1 MYIFGVLIILNM
13 RKTIILLA
21 AVAGIQ
27 ASAQSWNLTGNS
39 GTNPTTNFIGTT
51 DNQSLI
57 LKTNNAEKMR
67 ITPEGRFIFHG
78 VTTAGQLWD
87 KNLFFGGG
95 MDQTTSTNNAVFGMG
110 ALTQLTEGGGNT
122 AVGTNA
128 MSIFTNGIMNVAI
141 GFNSMRSS
149 ISGNY
154 NTALGMNALETFKT
168 GDFNIAIGQAAI
180 ASGSLT
186 GNYNIALGVSALR
199 YINSGNYN
207 TILGGESF
215 RSIVNGSHN
224 INIGHSNAKL
234 ITSGNNN
241 IIIGNF
247 INPYN
252 TISPENE
259 LNIGNWIV
267 GNNGTIG
274 IGQFASQLPA
284 DGVAQDGEKYK
295 LFVKDGIKTEKVKV
309 DIAANNGWA
318 DYVFEKDYK
327 LMPLNDLAQFID
339 KNGHLPEVP
348 TTEEAIK
355 NGIELKAM
363 NILLLKKVEELT
375 LHLIDQNKELKSQKE
390 EIEALKKQVN
400 LSK

>member
-1 MYIFGVLIILNM
+1 MYIFGALIILNM

-39 GTNPTTNFIGTT
+39 GTNSTTNFIGTT

-78 VTTAGQLWD
+78 VTAAGQIWD

-95 MDQTTSTNNAVFGMG
+95 MDQTTTSNNAVFGMG
-110 ALTQLTEGGGNT
+110 ALTQLTDGGGNT

-128 MSIFTNGIMNVAI
+128 MSLFTNGTMNVSI
-141 GFNSMRSS
+141 GFNSMRNT
-149 ISGNY
+149 ISGSY
-154 NTALGMNALETFKT
+154 NTAVGMNALEYFRTGLGNVGIGNST
-168 GDFNIAIGQAAI
+168 MGSGNLVGDFNLAVGT
-180 ASGSLT
+180 ST
-186 GNYNIALGVSALR
+186 LR
-199 YINSGNYN
+199 YIESGNYN
-207 TILGGESF
+207 NIIGGDSF
-215 RSIVNGSHN
+215 RALKKGSNN
-224 INIGHSNAKL
+224 INVGFSNAKF
-234 ITSGNNN
+234 ITEGDSNIYIGNN
-241 IIIGNF
+241 IVPVAAI
-247 INPYN
+247 P
-252 TISPENE
+252 SNE

-274 IGQFASQLPA
+274 IGQFTSQLPA

-295 LFVKDGIKTEKVKV
+295 LFVKDGIRTEKVKV
-309 DIAANNGWA
+309 DIADSNGWA

-327 LMPLNDLAQFID
+327 LMPLNEVEKFIN

-363 NILLLKKVEELT
+363 NILLLKKIEELT
-375 LHLIDQNKELKSQKE
+375 LYNIEQQKR
-390 EIEALKKQVN
+390 IEALEKKV
-400 LSK
+400 K

>member
-1 MYIFGVLIILNM
+1 M

-27 ASAQSWNLTGNS
+27 ASAQSWNLTGNT

-57 LKTNNAEKMR
+57 FKANNAEKMR

-95 MDQTTSTNNAVFGMG
+95 VNQTTTSNNTVFGMG
-110 ALTQLTEGGGNT
+110 ALTQLTEGDGNT

-128 MSIFTNGIMNVAI
+128 MSIFTKGTMNVAI
-141 GFNSMRSS
+141 GFNSMRNTV
-149 ISGNY
+149 SGNY
-154 NTALGMNALETFKT
+154 NTALGMNALETLKT
-168 GDFNIAIGQAAI
+168 GDFNVGIGHATMS
-180 ASGSLT
+180 SGSLT
-186 GNYNIALGVSALR
+186 GNYNIALGVSTLR

-215 RSIVNGSHN
+215 RAIVNGSHN
-224 INIGHSNAKL
+224 INIGHSNARL

-241 IIIGNF
+241 IFIGNF

-252 TISPENE
+252 TTSPENE

-274 IGQFASQLPA
+274 IGQFTSQLPA

-295 LFVKDGIKTEKVKV
+295 LFVKDGIRTEKVKV
-309 DIAANNGWA
+309 DIADNNGWA

-327 LMPLNDLAQFID
+327 LMPLNEVEQFIN

-363 NILLLKKVEELT
+363 NILLLKKIEELT
-375 LHLIDQNKELKSQKE
+375 LYNIEQQKR
-390 EIEALKKQVN
+390 IEALEKKV
-400 LSK
+400 K

>member
-1 MYIFGVLIILNM
+1 M

-21 AVAGIQ
+21 AIAGIQ
-27 ASAQSWNLTGNS
+27 ASAQSWNLTGNT

-95 MDQTTSTNNAVFGMG
+95 VNQTTTSNNTVFGMG
-110 ALTQLTEGGGNT
+110 ALTQLAEGDGNT

-128 MSIFTNGIMNVAI
+128 MSIFTKGTMNVAI
-141 GFNSMRSS
+141 GFNSMRNTV
-149 ISGNY
+149 SGNY
-154 NTALGMNALETFKT
+154 NTALGMNALETLKT
-168 GDFNIAIGQAAI
+168 GDFNVGIGHATMS
-180 ASGSLT
+180 SGSLT
-186 GNYNIALGVSALR
+186 GNYNIALGVSTLR

-215 RSIVNGSHN
+215 RAIVNGSHN
-224 INIGHSNAKL
+224 INIGHSNARL

-241 IIIGNF
+241 IFIGNF

-252 TISPENE
+252 TTSPENE

-274 IGQFASQLPA
+274 IGQFTSQLPA

-295 LFVKDGIKTEKVKV
+295 LFVKDGIRTEKVKV
-309 DIAANNGWA
+309 DIADNNGWA

-327 LMPLNDLAQFID
+327 LMPLNEVEQFIN

-363 NILLLKKVEELT
+363 NILLLKKIEELT
-375 LHLIDQNKELKSQKE
+375 LYNIEQQKR
-390 EIEALKKQVN
+390 IEALEKKV
-400 LSK
+400 K

>member
-1 MYIFGVLIILNM
+1 M

-21 AVAGIQ
+21 AVAGIHT
-27 ASAQSWNLTGNS
+27 SAQSWDLIGNP
-39 GTNPTTNFIGTT
+39 GTNSTTNFIGTT

-57 LKTNNAEKMR
+57 FKTNNAEKMR
-67 ITPEGRFIFHG
+67 ITPQGRFIFHG
-78 VTTAGQLWD
+78 VTTPGQIWD

-95 MDQTTSTNNAVFGMG
+95 MDVTTTANNAVFGMG

-128 MSIFTNGIMNVAI
+128 LSLFSNGTMNVAI
-141 GFNSMRSS
+141 GFNSMRNTV
-149 ISGNY
+149 SGNS

-168 GDFNIAIGQAAI
+168 GDFNVGIGHAAM

-186 GNYNIALGVSALR
+186 GNFNVALGVSSLR
-199 YINSGNYN
+199 YINSGSNN
-207 TILGGESF
+207 TVVGAESF
-215 RSIVNGSHN
+215 RSIVNGSNN
-224 INIGHSNAKL
+224 INLGFSNARL
-234 ITSGNNN
+234 ITSGSNN
-241 IIIGNF
+241 IFIGNY
-247 INPYN
+247 ITPYN
-252 TISPENE
+252 TSSPENE

-309 DIAANNGWA
+309 DIAASNGWA

-327 LMPLNDLAQFID
+327 LMPLNEVEQFIN
-339 KNGHLPEVP
+339 KNGHLPEIP

-363 NILLLKKVEELT
+363 NILLLKKIEELT
-375 LHLIDQNKELKSQKE
+375 LYNIEQQKR
-390 EIEALKKQVN
+390 IEALEKKV
-400 LSK
+400 K

>member
-1 MYIFGVLIILNM
+1 M

-21 AVAGIQ
+21 VVAGIH
-27 ASAQSWNLTGNS
+27 ASAQSWDLTGNP
-39 GTNPTTNFIGTT
+39 GTNSATNFIGTT

-57 LKTNNAEKMR
+57 FKTNNAEKMR
-67 ITPEGRFIFHG
+67 ITPQGRFIFHS
-78 VTTAGQLWD
+78 VTTPGQIWD

-95 MDQTTSTNNAVFGMG
+95 MDVTTTANNAVFGMG

-128 MSIFTNGIMNVAI
+128 LSLFTNGTMNVAI
-141 GFNSMRSS
+141 GFNSMRNTV
-149 ISGNY
+149 SGNS
-154 NTALGMNALETFKT
+154 NTALGMNALESFKT
-168 GDFNIAIGQAAI
+168 GDFNVAIGQAAM

-186 GNYNIALGVSALR
+186 GNFNVALGVSALR
-199 YINSGNYN
+199 YINSGSNN
-207 TILGGESF
+207 TVVGAESF
-215 RSIVNGSHN
+215 RSIVNGFHN
-224 INIGHSNAKL
+224 INLGFSNARL
-234 ITSGNNN
+234 ITSGSNN
-241 IIIGNF
+241 IFIGNY
-247 INPYN
+247 ITPYN
-252 TISPENE
+252 TASPENE

-274 IGQFASQLPA
+274 IGQFTSQLPA
-284 DGVAQDGEKYK
+284 DGVAADGEKYK
-295 LFVKDGIKTEKVKV
+295 LFVKDGIKTEKLKV

-327 LMPLNDLAQFID
+327 LMSLHDLAKFID
-339 KNGHLPEVP
+339 ENGHLPEVP

-375 LHLIDQNKELKSQKE
+375 LHLIDQNKELKAQKE
-390 EIEALKKQVN
+390 EIEVLKKQVN
-400 LSK
+400 LSR

>member
-1 MYIFGVLIILNM
+1 MYIFGALIILNM

-51 DNQSLI
+51 DSQSLI
-57 LKTNNAEKMR
+57 FKANNAEKMR

-78 VTTAGQLWD
+78 VTAAGQIWD

-95 MDQTTSTNNAVFGMG
+95 MDQTTTSNNAVFGMG
-110 ALTQLTEGGGNT
+110 ALTQLTDGGGNT

-128 MSIFTNGIMNVAI
+128 MSLFTNGTMNVSI
-141 GFNSMRSS
+141 GFNSMRNT
-149 ISGNY
+149 ISGSY
-154 NTALGMNALETFKT
+154 NTAVGMNALEYFRTGLGNVGIGNST
-168 GDFNIAIGQAAI
+168 MGSGNLVGDFNLAVGT
-180 ASGSLT
+180 ST
-186 GNYNIALGVSALR
+186 LR
-199 YINSGNYN
+199 YIESGNYN
-207 TILGGESF
+207 NIIGGDSF
-215 RSIVNGSHN
+215 RALKKGSNN
-224 INIGHSNAKL
+224 INVGFSNAKF
-234 ITSGNNN
+234 ITEGDNNIYIGNN
-241 IIIGNF
+241 IVPVAAI
-247 INPYN
+247 P
-252 TISPENE
+252 SNE

-274 IGQFASQLPA
+274 IGQFTSQLPA

-295 LFVKDGIKTEKVKV
+295 LFVKDGIRTEKVKV
-309 DIAANNGWA
+309 DIADSNGWA

-327 LMPLNDLAQFID
+327 LMPLNEVEKFIN

-363 NILLLKKVEELT
+363 NILLLKKIEELT
-375 LHLIDQNKELKSQKE
+375 LYNIEQQKR
-390 EIEALKKQVN
+390 IEALEKKV
-400 LSK
+400 K